1 MTVISQCE
9 RSSVVIGDHIIPV
22 IPKQSSVSGVFLSP
36 PPPFLLLLDS
46 TLAYLTLNLGHK
58 TVNTQQ

>member
-9 RSSVVIGDHIIPV
+9 RTSVVIGDHIIPV
-22 IPKQSSVSGVFLSP
+22 ISKQSSVSGVFLS